1 MARVQSYGVDIML
14 IYAVYSFQDEWTKGW
29 QDLNKGHTNPRM
41 ASIETNHFR
50 LALGGS
56 ASDHHQ
62 WRASIHP
69 STSNLTFAP
78 GPLQEN
84 WLRRGYDSVAD
95 DFAFPFFLGGGC
107 YAQKSWS
114 IIIVFIKV
122 AIKLKVSPIFRHRTE
137 KWWEWYHA
145 KLVLINGKAN
155 GLQYPYFRNSSY
167 DSYDFFTLN
176 MIWAGVI
183 YTWLLHDT
191 TWNQGFL
198 GISYDQKGLPAQPSV
213 AL

>member
-1 MARVQSYGVDIML
+1 MTTTNGGHLYTQAPVTWPLRLDPSELAAKRVQQSPEIDQMQV
-14 IYAVYSFQDEWTKGW
+14 T
-29 QDLNKGHTNPRM
+29 
-41 ASIETNHFR
+41 
-50 LALGGS
+50 
-56 ASDHHQ
+56 Q
-62 WRASIHP
+62 WRMTLLFHLDFGGVAMPKNHDQSSLFSLKLP
-69 STSNLTFAP
+69 KNWRCPPFSDT
-78 GPLQEN
+78 GP
-84 WLRRGYDSVAD
+84 
-95 DFAFPFFLGGGC
+95 
-107 YAQKSWS
+107 KSG
-114 IIIVFIKV
+114 
-122 AIKLKVSPIFRHRTE
+122 AT
-137 KWWEWYHA
+137 WYHP

-155 GLQYPYFRNSSY
+155 GLGYPYFRNSSY